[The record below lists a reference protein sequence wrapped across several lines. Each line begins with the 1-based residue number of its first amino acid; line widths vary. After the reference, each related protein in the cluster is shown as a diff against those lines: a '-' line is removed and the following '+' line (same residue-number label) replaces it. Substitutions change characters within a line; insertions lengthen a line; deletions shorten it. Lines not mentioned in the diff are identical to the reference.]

1 VNPKVI
7 VLGGGIAGLSAA
19 HELVERNFDV
29 EVYEL
34 LAIPGGK
41 ARSFPVP
48 GTGKDGRGDLPGE
61 HGFRFFPRFYRHVT
75 HTMSRIPCGSGTVA
89 DNLVDTTRCQL
100 NRNGRFPINLIARS
114 PRTMTDVRAML
125 DDVSR
130 FLNGDLDL
138 THDDL
143 RFFGTKVWQ
152 IVTSCRERRD
162 AEYEKMAWWKF
173 IGAEERSPA
182 YQKLLGHGITR
193 SLVAAKA
200 RQASTKTIGNIFV
213 QLLFDIV
220 TPGPST
226 DRVLNG
232 PTNDVWINPW
242 RTYLESRGVAYA
254 PGSKAVAVSFD
265 GTRIRSAT
273 IKQGGRTITVN
284 GDYFIFALPVEDVID
299 LITPAMIT
307 ADPALQSLFTLDD
320 ITEWMNGI
328 QIYLTEDVPL
338 ARGHSIFVDS
348 PWALTSISQAQ
359 FWNETTL
366 SRYGDGTVRGI
377 ISVDISEWGEPGLN
391 GKAAKDCTPEDIKA
405 EVWEQLKRS
414 VNYGDHVTLK
424 DEHLHSFSLDPSL
437 SRHEETTANEEP
449 LLVNLVDTWKLR
461 PEAVSKIPNLFLA
474 SDYVRTFTDLATMEA
489 ANEAA
494 RRAVNGLLDAAGSG
508 APRCSVWQLHE
519 PELFEPWRELDFIRF
534 AQGLPWDDTLVR
546 LGLSFTELADKAL
559 QALES
564 GSEEHALTNQ
574 KASGLSLP
582 HQALLQ
588 FADRQSQ
595 AGVMSDLRREG
606 TRLVERVV
614 RLLAMRMAETQGT
627 RLGVAAT
634 SAQGRSGRVAILPK

>member
-1 VNPKVI
+1 
-7 VLGGGIAGLSAA
+7 
-19 HELVERNFDV
+19 
-29 EVYEL
+29 
-34 LAIPGGK
+34 
-41 ARSFPVP
+41 VP

-75 HTMSRIPCGSGTVA
+75 HTMSRIPYGSGTVA
-89 DNLVDTTRCQL
+89 DNLADTTRCQL
-100 NRNGRFPINLIARS
+100 NRYGRSPIDLIARS
-114 PRTMTDVRAML
+114 PRTMTDVRAAL
-125 DDVSR
+125 EDVSR

-143 RFFGTKVWQ
+143 RFFGSKVWQ

-162 AEYEKMAWWKF
+162 TEYEKMAWWEF
-173 IGAEERSPA
+173 IGAEDRSLP

-200 RQASTKTIGNIFV
+200 REASTKTIGDIFV
-213 QLLFDIV
+213 QLLFDIL

-242 RTYLESRGVAYA
+242 RTYLESMGVAYY
-254 PGSKAVAVSFD
+254 PNSKAVAVSFD
-265 GTRIRSAT
+265 GKRIRSAT
-273 IKQGGRTITVN
+273 IKQRGSTITVN

-299 LITPAMIT
+299 LITPQMIA
-307 ADPALQSLFTLDD
+307 ADPSLHSLFTLDD

-338 ARGHSIFVDS
+338 AKGHSIYVDS

-359 FWNETTL
+359 FWHRTSL
-366 SRYGDGTVRGI
+366 SRYGDGTIRGI

-391 GKAAKDCTPEDIKA
+391 GKAAKDCTPEEIKA

-414 VNYGDHVTLK
+414 VNYGDVITLR

-437 SRHEETTANEEP
+437 SRHEDTTANEEP
-449 LLVNLVDTWKLR
+449 LLVNLVDTWRLR

-494 RRAVNGLLDAAGSG
+494 RRAVNGLLNAAGSG
-508 APRCSVWQLHE
+508 APRCGVWQLHE
-519 PELFEPWRELDFIRF
+519 PELFAPWRELDYIRY

-546 LGLSFTELADKAL
+546 VGLSFTELADKAL

-564 GSEEHALTNQ
+564 GSEEHTLTSQ
-574 KASGLSLP
+574 KASGRPLP

-588 FADRQSQ
+588 FADREAQ
-595 AGVMSDLRREG
+595 AGVMSDLRREA
-606 TRLVERVV
+606 TTLVERIV
-614 RLLAMRMAETQGT
+614 RLMAMRMVETQGT
-627 RLGVAAT
+627 RTRAT
-634 SAQGRSGRVAILPK
+634 LSSTQGRTGRVAIIPK